1 MILLA
6 TLLGKMGLSCLLGI
20 ACFDPTQGKKLHGV
34 NLQNLSFLDNVSN
47 GVTKSSKR
55 HTKQINHKQRCTIT
69 VAFSL
74 TVPYIIQQKGN
85 ENIQTYQV
93 EAAI

>member
-1 MILLA
+1 
-6 TLLGKMGLSCLLGI
+6 MGLSCLLGI

-34 NLQNLSFLDNVSN
+34 NLQNLSFLDNVSY

-55 HTKQINHKQRCTIT
+55 HTKQIKQKQRCTIT

-93 EAAI
+93 EAAILI